1 MDYTRIDDLYYQ
13 ATGGGLCFGG
23 GESLLHTDFIEAFRG
38 LIAGKWRL
46 TAETSLNVPLQNVK
60 KAAGCIDA
68 FIVDIKTLDAEI
80 YRSYTGG
87 DNADVIRNLR
97 FLAHAVSPERVTI
110 RIPLIPSYNSEADRA
125 RSKGILEDMGFKN
138 FDLFNYIVK

>member
-23 GESLLHTDFIEAFRG
+23 GESLLHTDFIDAFRS

-80 YRSYTGG
+80 YRRYTGG

-97 FLAHAVSPERVTI
+97 FLTWAVPPDKVTV
-110 RIPLIPSYNSEADRA
+110 RIPLIPSYNTEADRM
-125 RSKGILEDMGFKN
+125 RSREILEDMGFQN
-138 FDLFNYIVK
+138 FDLFEYVVR